1 MTDNKSQNPTPY
13 TYTLKVEEAHID
25 TLSHVNNVVY
35 LKWVNDISERH
46 WNQLS
51 KAKGLN
57 EKYLWVVL
65 RHELDYVN
73 QAVLGD
79 ALRLVTWVGA
89 SRGAKSVR
97 HVEIYKGELLLLRA
111 ASTWCLIDA
120 KTLKPTRIKNDILDT
135 LKPGQKS

>member
-1 MTDNKSQNPTPY
+1 MQHKDQNTVSFS
-13 TYTLKVEEAHID
+13 YTLKVEKTHID

-51 KAKGLN
+51 GQGLK
-57 EKYLWVVL
+57 EKYFWVVL
-65 RHELDYVN
+65 RHELDYMN

-79 ALRLVTWVGA
+79 ELILRTWVGE
-89 SRGAKSVR
+89 SKGVKSVH
-97 HVEIYKGELLLLRA
+97 HVEIYKEDIILLKA

-120 KTLKPTRIKNDILDT
+120 KTMRPTRIKKDILDT
-135 LKPGQKS
+135 LNPDEKS